1 MVFEKSIL
9 EKFDFINQTKVIG
22 EIHQL
27 STSTAL
33 IGDEGEILPILKDEL
48 KQSLFRK
55 LFKDSLKVS
64 NIEFLDLRTLGLE
77 SQSLVGFGSFSV
89 STREARTGVAYL
101 SKMIDRLKNIQGKN
115 LLTNVRL
122 SADLSDSSQFYVHN
136 TLSSG
141 ALPYLIGSLSGKN
154 LWIDPFIRYDENF
167 ILIFDSIDLEIV
179 DINKSINNNSPN
191 IPSQMEVH
199 LDYKFSISNPSVL
212 YIFTNDNQNNLSILV
227 STQRDERIDQI
238 LDETEKIY

>member
-9 EKFDFINQTKVIG
+9 EKFDFINQTKIIG

-27 STSTAL
+27 STSVAL
-33 IGDEGEILPILKDEL
+33 NCDEDVILPILKEEL

-77 SQSLVGFGSFSV
+77 STYLSHV
-89 STREARTGVAYL
+89 TYL
-101 SKMIDRLKNIQGKN
+101 SKMVDRLNNIQGKN

-122 SADLSDSSQFYVHN
+122 ATDLSDSSQFYVHN
-136 TLSSG
+136 NYSVSSG
-141 ALPYLIGSLSGKN
+141 GLPYLIGSLSGKN
-154 LWIDPFIRYDENF
+154 LWVDPFIQYDENF

-179 DINKSINNNSPN
+179 DMKKNINNNSPN
-191 IPSQMEVH
+191 ISSQIEVH

-212 YIFTNDNQNNLSILV
+212 YIFTNDNQKNLSILV
-227 STQRDERIDQI
+227 SAQRDERIDQI
-238 LDETEKIY
+238 LDETEKFIK

>member
-55 LFKDSLKVS
+55 LFKDSKVS

-77 SQSLVGFGSFSV
+77 STYLSH
-89 STREARTGVAYL
+89 VAYL

-122 SADLSDSSQFYVHN
+122 AADLSDSSQFYVHN

-212 YIFTNDNQNNLSILV
+212 YIFTNDNQKNLSILV

-238 LDETEKIY
+238 LDETEKFIK

>member
-9 EKFDFINQTKVIG
+9 EKFDFINQTKIIG

-27 STSTAL
+27 STSMAL
-33 IGDEGEILPILKDEL
+33 NCDEDVILPILKEEL

-77 SQSLVGFGSFSV
+77 STYLSHV
-89 STREARTGVAYL
+89 TYL
-101 SKMIDRLKNIQGKN
+101 SKMVDRLNNIQGKN
-115 LLTNVRL
+115 LLTNVGL
-122 SADLSDSSQFYVHN
+122 ATDLSDSSQFYVHN
-136 TLSSG
+136 NYSVSSG
-141 ALPYLIGSLSGKN
+141 GLPYLTGSLSGKN
-154 LWIDPFIRYDENF
+154 LWVDPFIQYDENF

-179 DINKSINNNSPN
+179 DMKKNINNNSPN
-191 IPSQMEVH
+191 ISSQIEVH

-212 YIFTNDNQNNLSILV
+212 YIFTNDNQKNLSILV

-238 LDETEKIY
+238 LDETEKFIK

>member
-9 EKFDFINQTKVIG
+9 EKFDFINQTKIIG

-27 STSTAL
+27 STSVAL
-33 IGDEGEILPILKDEL
+33 NCDEDEILPILKEEL

-77 SQSLVGFGSFSV
+77 STYLSH
-89 STREARTGVAYL
+89 VAYL
-101 SKMIDRLKNIQGKN
+101 SKKVDRLNNIQGKN

-122 SADLSDSSQFYVHN
+122 ATDLSDSSQFYVHN
-136 TLSSG
+136 NYSVSSG
-141 ALPYLIGSLSGKN
+141 GLPYLIGSLSGKN
-154 LWIDPFIRYDENF
+154 LWVDPFIQYDENF

-179 DINKSINNNSPN
+179 DMKKNINNNSPN
-191 IPSQMEVH
+191 ISSQIEVH

-212 YIFTNDNQNNLSILV
+212 YIFTNDNQKNLSILV
-227 STQRDERIDQI
+227 SAQRDERIDQI
-238 LDETEKIY
+238 LDETEKFIK

>member
-1 MVFEKSIL
+1 MVFEKSILEKSIL

-22 EIHQL
+22 EINQL

-33 IGDEGEILPILKDEL
+33 IGDEDEILPILKEEL

-77 SQSLVGFGSFSV
+77 STYLSHV
-89 STREARTGVAYL
+89 TYL
-101 SKMIDRLKNIQGKN
+101 SKIVDVLNNIQGKN
-115 LLTNVRL
+115 LLMNGGLAT
-122 SADLSDSSQFYVHN
+122 DLQDTSQFYVN
-136 TLSSG
+136 KNNSLSSRG
-141 ALPYLIGSLSGKN
+141 LPYLIGSLSDKN
-154 LWIDPFIRYDENF
+154 IWVDPFIQYDENY

-179 DINKSINNNSPN
+179 DVKKNINNNSPN
-191 IPSQMEVH
+191 IPSQIEVH
-199 LDYKFSISNPSVL
+199 LYYKFSISNPSVL
-212 YIFTNDNQNNLSILV
+212 YIFTNDNQKNLSILV

-238 LDETEKIY
+238 LET

>member
-1 MVFEKSIL
+1 MVLEKSIL
-9 EKFDFINQTKVIG
+9 EKFDFINQTKIIG
-22 EIHQL
+22 EINQL

-33 IGDEGEILPILKDEL
+33 NCDEDEILPILKEEL

-77 SQSLVGFGSFSV
+77 STYLSH
-89 STREARTGVAYL
+89 VAYL
-101 SKMIDRLKNIQGKN
+101 SKIVDGLNNIQGKN

-122 SADLSDSSQFYVHN
+122 AVDLQDSSQFYLNKNNEVS
-136 TLSSG
+136 LSSG
-141 ALPYLIGSLSGKN
+141 GLPYLTGSLPGKN
-154 LWIDPFIRYDENF
+154 LWVDTFIRYDENF

-179 DINKSINNNSPN
+179 DMKKKINNNSPN
-191 IPSQMEVH
+191 IPSQIEVH

-212 YIFTNDNQNNLSILV
+212 YIFTNDNQKNLSILV

-238 LDETEKIY
+238 LDETEKFKIC

>member
-9 EKFDFINQTKVIG
+9 EKFDFINQTKIIG

-27 STSTAL
+27 STSVAL
-33 IGDEGEILPILKDEL
+33 NCDEDVILPILKEEL

-77 SQSLVGFGSFSV
+77 STYLSH
-89 STREARTGVAYL
+89 VAYL
-101 SKMIDRLKNIQGKN
+101 SKMVDRLNNIQGKN

-122 SADLSDSSQFYVHN
+122 ATDLSDSSQFYVHN
-136 TLSSG
+136 NYSVSSG
-141 ALPYLIGSLSGKN
+141 GLPYLIGSLSGKN
-154 LWIDPFIRYDENF
+154 LWVDPFIQYDENF

-179 DINKSINNNSPN
+179 DMKKNINNNSPN
-191 IPSQMEVH
+191 ISSQIEVH

-212 YIFTNDNQNNLSILV
+212 YIFTNDNQKNLSILV
-227 STQRDERIDQI
+227 SAQRDERIDQI
-238 LDETEKIY
+238 LDETEKFIK